1 MGEAWHDLSISG
13 LCRQVWTCCY
23 CRLCLHSS
31 TFRKK
36 FCLLGLMVVF
46 GLGFKSSLN

>member
-1 MGEAWHDLSISG
+1 VKHGMIFPFLDYVDRCG
-13 LCRQVWTCCY
+13 LVGY

-31 TFRKK
+31 TFQNK